1 MYYPRSA
8 SLLSFLYFL
17 ILTGQLLCAR
27 HRGGFHGDDTP
38 SQDPTRDSQSLGEFT
53 VPTGTQKS
61 SILSFLLLVLLIY
74 LYLKIKIQDAKV
86 TTMVLGMLKEK
97 NPERNTQK

>member
-1 MYYPRSA
+1 MLYYPRSA

-74 LYLKIKIQDAKV
+74 LFIFKD
-86 TTMVLGMLKEK
+86 
-97 NPERNTQK
+97 